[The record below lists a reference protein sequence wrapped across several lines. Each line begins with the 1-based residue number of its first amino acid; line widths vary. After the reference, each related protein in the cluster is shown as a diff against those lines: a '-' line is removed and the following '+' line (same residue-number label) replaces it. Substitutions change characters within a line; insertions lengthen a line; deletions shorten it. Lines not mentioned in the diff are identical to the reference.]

1 MDKQAIRE
9 LLDIKVNEVYEH
21 FQDVLNI
28 QDGDIFPADSI
39 KQNELVD
46 ELASL
51 INSVLQY
58 ERG

>member
-1 MDKQAIRE
+1 MDKQAIRK

-46 ELASL
+46 VLASL